1 MIAMTPVLARG
12 YTFWDRAI
20 FPRDEFEERTR
31 FVQGNLKS
39 DQLAG
44 VIVWSQGYHTNG
56 DLAFLSGNPTGGAVL
71 VTEEGEPSLI
81 VSGGGREQYFLRM
94 QTWIEDMHSTGGG
107 LGKSIAE
114 SLKRRGVH
122 GGTLGVVGFDLM
134 SAGAKAELAESLSGF
149 GLIDYEPRYRELRT
163 AKRPRELLAVKA
175 SLDIAREAVSAG
187 EQVFINGGTNAQALV
202 ESERIARRL
211 GARDFRAL
219 SNLEGT
225 QLRPLERITG
235 SRIAPLILWVAV
247 DHYGYWAEA
256 VNGSA
261 CRAAASRA
269 VDAMISS
276 ARPGIEAGE
285 VARAGL
291 AELPIGAR
299 EGALSYGLGS
309 GCGLSLEET
318 PSIEP
323 DSKVKLIEGALLTLR
338 ACVMEKAD
346 ASLCSAVVQV
356 GAADTIR
363 L

>member
-1 MIAMTPVLARG
+1 MIAMTPVLSRG

-31 FVQGNLKS
+31 FVQRNLTS
-39 DQLAG
+39 DKLAG
-44 VIVWSQGYHTNG
+44 VIIWSQGYHTNG
-56 DLAFLSGNPTGGAVL
+56 DLAFLSGNPTGGALL
-71 VTEEGEPSLI
+71 VTEEGEPSLF

-114 SLKRRGVH
+114 SLKSRNVH
-122 GGTLGVVGFDLM
+122 GGTLGIVGFDLM
-134 SAGAKAELAESLSGF
+134 SAAAKAELAASLSGF
-149 GLIDYEPRYRELRT
+149 SLIDYESRYRESRT
-163 AKRPRELLAVKA
+163 AKRPREVLAVQT

-187 EQVFINGGTNAQALV
+187 QEVFANGGTNAQALV

-219 SNLEGT
+219 ANLEGT
-225 QLRPLERITG
+225 QLRPFERITG
-235 SRIAPLILWVAV
+235 NPIAPLILWVAV

-256 VNGSA
+256 VNSGA
-261 CRAAASRA
+261 CRSAASRA
-269 VDAMISS
+269 VNAMIAC
-276 ARPGIEAGE
+276 ARPGTEAGA

-291 AELPIGAR
+291 AELPTSAQS
-299 EGALSYGLGS
+299 GALSYGLGS

-323 DSKVKLIEGALLTLR
+323 DSKVPLVEGALLTLR

-346 ASLCSAVVQV
+346 ASLCTAVVQV
-356 GAADTIR
+356 GAAETIR